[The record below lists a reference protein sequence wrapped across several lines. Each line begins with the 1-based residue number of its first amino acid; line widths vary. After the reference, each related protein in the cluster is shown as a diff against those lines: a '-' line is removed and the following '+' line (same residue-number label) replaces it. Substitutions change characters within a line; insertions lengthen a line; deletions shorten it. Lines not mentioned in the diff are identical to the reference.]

1 MSAFFEIVIR
11 FSPDAVVPLQIEAK
25 CHEDIEI
32 VEEEETE
39 PEEQD
44 KR

>member
-1 MSAFFEIVIR
+1 MSAFLEIVIR

-25 CHEDIEI
+25 CHEDVEI
-32 VEEEETE
+32 VEEETE